1 MTPCYPPRMSETYDP
16 EERRREKQAS
26 RDEDARRLAAG
37 EVTPAE
43 LARENSP
50 FSGLRIGPIDYSRTG
65 LPRYR
70 RERKQGEPK

>member
-1 MTPCYPPRMSETYDP
+1 MSACYHPPMSETFDP

-37 EVTPAE
+37 EATPAE

-50 FSGLRIGPIDYSRTG
+50 FSGLRIGKIDYSRTG

-70 RERKQGEPK
+70 RESKK

>member
-1 MTPCYPPRMSETYDP
+1 VSRCAETFAWCSETTALTFDP

-37 EVTPAE
+37 EVTPAQ

-50 FSGLRIGPIDYSRTG
+50 FSGLVGVPDYSRVG

-70 RERKQGEPK
+70 RP